1 MKKTMIYALLLV
13 SGLTMSC
20 SLKEQSDSW
29 STRDSY
35 YRNVQQ
41 IKSGLNGCYG
51 PVRSIVNL
59 QFFEMTECAA
69 DVMSL
74 NASTAYDAICNVSPD
89 RPSAGT
95 NIWRN
100 GYSGVMLCNEML
112 DVIDGAVKKSF
123 ISETEALPLRAE
135 AAILRALYYYFLTS
149 TFGDVPFYT
158 CAVTEENRAEIARL
172 PRMSA
177 DRTRDFLIDE
187 LMSYLLPV
195 DKGGRNALPLVPSYR
210 TDTDYRIGAMT
221 GLMLAGKF
229 CMWNQR
235 WSDAVTVLSQIEK
248 TYGALSQ
255 YPLSDI
261 PFCRKYTP
269 ESIFEI
275 GNDSQEYGLQM
286 AGRIAYACTPTRS
299 SVVVTKED
307 EETSST
313 DEVTDVY
320 KGIAIPELGPYA
332 YTAFGIRPTEWY
344 YLNVLPYS
352 GPDKRSGEYSD
363 GSVSARG
370 GSGNLAWR
378 YKGYDPKDLTR
389 QTPIVA
395 FFSNVASGTDQP
407 WLGNKFWCFGMYYN
421 NDSNNYKIFRYAG
434 ALLNLA
440 EAWLMRG
447 DFEKACTYL
456 NYTRTRAG
464 LSAVSAAEFGGSEAA
479 LMEEI
484 RLECARELFGEF
496 QRKFDLVRWGVW
508 YERTLANSRE
518 DGYLRQYIK
527 PCHRFWPIPA
537 DQVSYSDNALDNNE
551 YANSYEK

>member
-1 MKKTMIYALLLV
+1 MKKTKIFALLCFAALI
-13 SGLTMSC
+13 TAC
-20 SLKEQSDSW
+20 SLDERSDSW
-29 STRDSY
+29 STRNGY

-51 PVRSIVNL
+51 PIRNIVNL
-59 QFFEMTECAA
+59 QFFEMTECSS
-69 DVMSL
+69 DLMTL
-74 NASTAYDAICNVSPD
+74 NTSMAYDAICNVSPD

-95 NIWRN
+95 NIWRY

-112 DVIDGAVKKSF
+112 DVIDGAVKNAY
-123 ISETEALPLRAE
+123 ISEADALPLRAE
-135 AAILRALYYYFLTS
+135 GAILRALYYYFLTN

-158 CAVTEENRAEIARL
+158 CAVTEENRADIARL

-177 DRTRDFLIDE
+177 DQTRDALIDE
-187 LMSYLLPV
+187 LMSYLLPA
-195 DKGGRNALPLVPSYR
+195 DKGGRNALPLVPSYQSG
-210 TDTDYRIGAMT
+210 TDYRIGAMT

-229 CMWNQR
+229 CLWNHR

-248 TYGALSQ
+248 AYGSLAQ
-255 YPLSDI
+255 YPLTDI
-261 PFCRKYTP
+261 PFGRKYTP

-275 GNDSQEYGLQM
+275 GNESQEYGIQM

-299 SVVVTKED
+299 SVTVKEG
-307 EETSST
+307 EGESST
-313 DEVTDVY
+313 NEVTDVY
-320 KGIAIPELGPYA
+320 KGIAIPELGAYA
-332 YTAFGIRPTEWY
+332 YTAFGIRPTEWF

-352 GPDKRSGEYSD
+352 GPDLRSGEYSD
-363 GSVSARG
+363 GKTVARG

-378 YKGYDPKDLTR
+378 YKGYDPKDLKR
-389 QTPIVA
+389 QTPIVS
-395 FFSNVASGTDQP
+395 FFTGVTSGTAQP

-440 EAWLMRG
+440 EAWLMQG
-447 DFEKACTYL
+447 NFDKACTYL

-496 QRKFDLVRWGVW
+496 QRKFDLVRWGIW

-537 DQVSYSDNALDNNE
+537 DQVSYSGNALDNNE
-551 YANSYEK
+551 YAIYYEK